1 MDQWS
6 CQLYVYTQKKS
17 EKSEKSYNVIE
28 DEHSQNAIMW
38 HPSVLHMDY

>member
-6 CQLYVYTQKKS
+6 HQLYVYTKKKKVKKS
-17 EKSEKSYNVIE
+17 SNVIE